1 MLRLRGASA
10 ISNSL
15 CNRHRNND
23 HCLATGQ
30 VAARCRKG
38 TRVMRAAPAR
48 LPRRTAHAR
57 AGGGA
62 GRGLGRGRRRERGGG
77 GAGRGE
83 GPPAPG
89 LAANLCRWPDLRP
102 RDTAAGR
109 SHPGWGRAKG
119 PRREGLCLSLCQAQG
134 LLRSKA
140 APGHQRTASFLF
152 AWWVFSRRSPPRPPN
167 SAPTKTTS
175 MATLAFIFLKIQK
188 T

>member
-62 GRGLGRGRRRERGGG
+62 GAPVTRDHFLERG
-77 GAGRGE
+77 
-83 GPPAPG
+83 
-89 LAANLCRWPDLRP
+89 
-102 RDTAAGR
+102 
-109 SHPGWGRAKG
+109 
-119 PRREGLCLSLCQAQG
+119 
-134 LLRSKA
+134 
-140 APGHQRTASFLF
+140 
-152 AWWVFSRRSPPRPPN
+152 
-167 SAPTKTTS
+167 
-175 MATLAFIFLKIQK
+175 
-188 T
+188 

>member
-38 TRVMRAAPAR
+38 TRVMSTAPAR

-62 GRGLGRGRRRERGGG
+62 GRGLGRGRLRGRGGG
-77 GAGRGE
+77 TGEGRGE

-89 LAANLCRWPDLRP
+89 LVANLCRWLDLRP
-102 RDTAAGR
+102 RGTAAGR
-109 SHPGWGRAKG
+109 SHPGGGREKG
-119 PRREGLCLSLCQAQG
+119 PRGKRLCLSLCQAQG
-134 LLRSKA
+134 LLRSKDA
-140 APGHQRTASFLF
+140 RGHQRTASFLF
-152 AWWVFSRRSPPRPPN
+152 AWWDFSGRSPQPQPRCPH
-167 SAPTKTTS
+167 
-175 MATLAFIFLKIQK
+175 QEH
-188 T
+188 

>member
-48 LPRRTAHAR
+48 LPRRSAHAP

-62 GRGLGRGRRRERGGG
+62 GRGLGRGRRRGKGGEREREGEGEQERGRGRQR
-77 GAGRGE
+77 GRGS
-83 GPPAPG
+83 GRLLRQPVQVARPAPPG
-89 LAANLCRWPDLRP
+89 HRCGQVTPGR
-102 RDTAAGR
+102 AGER
-109 SHPGWGRAKG
+109 WGRAKG
-119 PRREGLCLSLCQAQG
+119 PRGEGLCLSPCQVRG
-134 LLRSKA
+134 LLRSKDA
-140 APGHQRTASFLF
+140 RGHQRMASFLF
-152 AWWVFSRRSPPRPPN
+152 AWWVFFPP
-167 SAPTKTTS
+167 APTP
-175 MATLAFIFLKIQK
+175 FRRPHQEQ
-188 T
+188 

>member
-77 GAGRGE
+77 GGGERGGAAGSGSCCQPVQVAR
-83 GPPAPG
+83 PAPPGHRCGQITPG
-89 LAANLCRWPDLRP
+89 LGAREGATPRGALFVPLPSAGPLKEQSCPRASKNSFFSVCLVGFFPPLPAPPPQLRP
-102 RDTAAGR
+102 
-109 SHPGWGRAKG
+109 
-119 PRREGLCLSLCQAQG
+119 
-134 LLRSKA
+134 
-140 APGHQRTASFLF
+140 HQDH
-152 AWWVFSRRSPPRPPN
+152 
-167 SAPTKTTS
+167 
-175 MATLAFIFLKIQK
+175 
-188 T
+188 

>member
-83 GPPAPG
+83 GPPACKS
-89 LAANLCRWPDLRP
+89 LAFAGIFSTEDSVHSIHQGPAQIYLNL
-102 RDTAAGR
+102 
-109 SHPGWGRAKG
+109 
-119 PRREGLCLSLCQAQG
+119 
-134 LLRSKA
+134 LLES
-140 APGHQRTASFLF
+140 GSASF
-152 AWWVFSRRSPPRPPN
+152 PDN
-167 SAPTKTTS
+167 TS
-175 MATLAFIFLKIQK
+175 SYR
-188 T
+188 